1 MKETDLHYLSI
12 AETAREIASKRISP
26 LELTQTYLKRIEL
39 LNPIVNAYLTVT
51 TEHALIQARNA
62 EKAILLGKYQGA
74 LHGVPIALKDLFD
87 TQGILTTA
95 GSKIFKDRIPS
106 RDSYVVSRLKQAGA
120 ILLGKLNMHEFAF
133 GITNA
138 NPHYGPAHN
147 PWGADRITGGS
158 SGGSGAAVAAGL
170 CGGALGSDTG
180 GSIRIPACFCGIVG
194 LKPTYGR
201 ISRNG
206 VFPLSWSLDHVGT
219 MTRTVEDS
227 ALILQE
233 IAGYDPD
240 DITSKTVAIPNFSQ
254 EIDHSIDGMRIGVLG
269 GDYIVPVDKEI
280 RSALD
285 KVLHT
290 FNDLGAIVLDNVD
303 FPFMKETLKPNITI
317 ISKEASE
324 YHKDNLVNRPDDFG
338 ENVLDRL
345 KLGLQI
351 TPSEYLHAKEI
362 QQKIRQQLLEG
373 MKYFDAIFLPMM
385 PTEAP
390 VIGDEKVL
398 VLGQSVDLRSAIT
411 RFTQPFNLTGFPAIS
426 IPCGFTSSGFPIG
439 FQLAAKPYQEAK
451 LMRIGHAYEQE
462 NSWFMKHPNM

>member
-1 MKETDLHYLSI
+1 MRETDLHYLSI

-26 LELTQTYLKRIEL
+26 LELTETYLKRIER

-51 TEHALIQARNA
+51 ADHAIAQARDA

-87 TQGILTTA
+87 TKGILTTV

-106 RDSYVVSRLKQAGA
+106 SDSYVVSRLKRAGA

-138 NPHYGPAHN
+138 NPHYGPARN
-147 PWGADRITGGS
+147 PWGTDRITGGS
-158 SGGSGAAVAAGL
+158 SGGSGAAVGAGL
-170 CGGALGSDTG
+170 CAGALGSDTG

-201 ISRNG
+201 VSRNG

-240 DITSKTVAIPNFSQ
+240 DNTSKNLPVPDFSR
-254 EIDHSIDGMRIGVLG
+254 ELSLGMKGMRIGVLS

-285 KVLHT
+285 KALHT
-290 FNDLGAIVLDNVD
+290 LNKLGAIIQDNVE

-317 ISKEASE
+317 ISREASE
-324 YHKDNLVNRPDDFG
+324 YHKDNLDSRPHDFG
-338 ENVLDRL
+338 ENVLQRL
-345 KLGLQI
+345 QLGLRTTRQ
-351 TPSEYLHAKEI
+351 EYLKAKEI
-362 QQKIRQQLLEG
+362 QQKIRQQLLER
-373 MKYFDAIFLPMM
+373 MEHLDAIFLPMM
-385 PTEAP
+385 PIEAP
-390 VIGDEKVL
+390 AIGAEKVL
-398 VLGQSVDLRSAIT
+398 VSGLNVDLRSTVT
-411 RFTQPFNLTGFPAIS
+411 RFTQPFNLTGLPAIS

-439 FQLAAKPYQEAK
+439 FQLAAKPYQEGK
-451 LMRIGHAYEQE
+451 LMRIGQAYEQD
-462 NSWFMKHPNM
+462 NSWFTKHPNL